1 MPFELGATARGGA
14 EWACRRPT
22 LYGVLRNPVFTAAL
36 LTALALV
43 IVFALYRSELRKS
56 GWQLGLKT
64 GVWLLIATSAV
75 VYAHYY
81 ALGKSLAQEQDQKG
95 VREVVGGVYAAA
107 VGGGGYQ
114 VAPGAPG
121 AAPAPPRGADPRHPP
136 GPAPS
141 PSAPSSAG
149 ASSAAPSSSASTS
162 ASSSAPS
169 SSAPPSAAGGAGGRG
184 FRIRDAELP
193 SWQAPAPPRRGRS
206 REAPH
211 RSAKPSRRRGPRRP

>member
-43 IVFALYRSELRKS
+43 IVFALYRTELRKS

-81 ALGKSLAQEQDQKG
+81 ALGKWLAQEQDQKG

-114 VAPGAPG
+114 VAPGA
-121 AAPAPPRGADPRHPP
+121 APPPRGADPPAPAP
-136 GPAPS
+136 GPS
-141 PSAPSSAG
+141 EPSSAG
-149 ASSAAPSSSASTS
+149 ASSAASSSSASSS
-162 ASSSAPS
+162 AASSAPS
-169 SSAPPSAAGGAGGRG
+169 SSAPPSVAGGAGGGG

-193 SWQAPAPPRRGRS
+193 SWQAPAPPRRGRA
-206 REAPH
+206 EAPP
-211 RSAKPSRRRGPRRP
+211 RAAKPSRRRGSRRP